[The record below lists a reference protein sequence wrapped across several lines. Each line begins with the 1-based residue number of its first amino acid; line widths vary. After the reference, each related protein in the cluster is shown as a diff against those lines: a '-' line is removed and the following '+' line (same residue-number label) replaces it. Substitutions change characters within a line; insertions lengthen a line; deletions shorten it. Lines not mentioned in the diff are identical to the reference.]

1 MAEEQINWKHTSN
14 DSNAFKC
21 NDSQIAATYTNMKRI
36 RKPYTL
42 NTVGGTY
49 LSIDSSQTDTIRSK
63 AIGNAIIFEN
73 MVLKFFK
80 LTSSSLMS
88 VSFRS
93 IIWSTVDD
101 HHPNNNDWES
111 QVNLHFIPFSA
122 AFEIIKN
129 RTLQFKLWMHVPHL
143 FLSKTVVPKS
153 CNCNQTQYYR
163 VKFIEITLEK
173 VCRDSRRSKVRE
185 QNFRKQFWTQCL
197 LNS

>member
-1 MAEEQINWKHTSN
+1 MTEILKILVAIEKLSQNFFEKNKRRTLSFCSKFISMAEEQINWKHTSN

-21 NDSQIAATYTNMKRI
+21 TDSQIADTYTNMKRI

-122 AFEIIKN
+122 AFKIIK
-129 RTLQFKLWMHVPHL
+129 
-143 FLSKTVVPKS
+143 KS
-153 CNCNQTQYYR
+153 NPLIQIMNACTPS
-163 VKFIEITLEK
+163 VSE
-173 VCRDSRRSKVRE
+173 
-185 QNFRKQFWTQCL
+185 
-197 LNS
+197 